1 MYRQYYNMRLS
12 PFRIEPDP
20 DFLWLGEKHLEGLA
34 TLQYAILENK
44 GFLLLTG
51 DVGTGKTVLLH
62 HLKKNLPGQVKVATI
77 TDPGL
82 ETLDL
87 YRILS
92 SDFRIDSCFNGKA
105 DFLIQFKKFLHNVY
119 SSQQQLL
126 IIIDEAHRLSCELL
140 DEIRMLSNIEY
151 ENRQFINI
159 FFVGQIEFN
168 SILMDERNK
177 AVRQRIA
184 VSYHLAPLDE
194 HETHTYV
201 RHRLKVAGSEKDLF
215 TADAVREIYRLS
227 GGTPRLINVICD
239 RALLTGY
246 LKELGQ
252 IETDTIR
259 ECATELEA
267 TLSLP
272 APAAERVP
280 EIGPTPEE
288 SDAPE
293 KLSKRNPPWLLAA
306 LVGTFCV
313 IFYLTL
319 SIGPTENNRSRE
331 PALAQEQGTGNRQPV
346 TRKSSPEKQAPKNP
360 DALVAKPTKLS
371 SDSDA
376 AKAATESV
384 QPALTQKEKID
395 RPTIVIR
402 KRDPWEKMLVGETE
416 SIIAGK
422 KVVTAETF
430 QIDKNSASESVSA
443 SRNTPP
449 KEQRFYVFFKPGSAE
464 LENTSFDVMM
474 QVSKLLSVHPDSRI
488 TLTSFSDS
496 MARPEYHSK
505 LLALRANCVKSF
517 FTSQGLGARLTVLE
531 SIPANRP
538 EGSRSPGVANRDSWS
553 EIRIETG
560 SEG

>member
-12 PFRIEPDP
+12 PFSIEPDP

-34 TLQYAILENK
+34 TLHYAILENK

-77 TDPGL
+77 ADPGI
-82 ETLDL
+82 EILDL

-92 SDFRIDSCFNGKA
+92 SDFQSSSCFHGKA
-105 DFLIQFKKFLHNVY
+105 DFLIQFKKFLHNAY
-119 SSQQQLL
+119 TSQNQLL

-140 DEIRMLSNIEY
+140 DEIRMLSNIDY
-151 ENRQFINI
+151 EDRQLINI

-184 VSYHLAPLDE
+184 VSYHLIPLDE
-194 HETHTYV
+194 HETHAYV

-215 TADAVREIYRLS
+215 TPGAVREIYKLS

-246 LKELGQ
+246 LKELRQ

-267 TLSLP
+267 TLGIP

-280 EIGPTPEE
+280 EIDSKFEK

-293 KLSKRNPPWLLAA
+293 RLSKRNTPWLLAA
-306 LVGTFCV
+306 LVGSLC
-313 IFYLTL
+313 IILYLAL

-331 PALAQEQGTGNRQPV
+331 PALAQEQATGNLLPA
-346 TRKSSPEKQAPKNP
+346 TRKSPAEKQAPKNP

-376 AKAATESV
+376 AKATTESV
-384 QPALTQKEKID
+384 QSALTQKEKID
-395 RPTIVIR
+395 RTTIVIR
-402 KRDPWEKMLVGETE
+402 KRDSWEKMLVGETE

-422 KVVTAETF
+422 KAVPAETF
-430 QIDKNSASESVSA
+430 QIDENSASESVSA
-443 SRNTPP
+443 SQSAPS
-449 KEQRFYVFFKPGSAE
+449 KEQRFYVFFKQGSAE
-464 LENTSFDVMM
+464 LENTSIDVMM
-474 QVSKLLSVHPDSRI
+474 RVSQLLLAHPGSRI
-488 TLTSFSDS
+488 ALTSFSDS
-496 MARPEYHSK
+496 MARTGYHSK

-531 SIPANRP
+531 SISTNRS
-538 EGSRSPGVANRDSWS
+538 EGSRPPEVSNMDSWS
-553 EIRIETG
+553 EIRFITG
-560 SEG
+560 NEG

>member
-62 HLKKNLPGQVKVATI
+62 HLKNNLPGQVNVATI
-77 TDPGL
+77 TDPGI
-82 ETLDL
+82 EILDL

-92 SDFRIDSCFNGKA
+92 SDFQISSCFNGKA
-105 DFLIQFKKFLHNVY
+105 DFLIQFKKFLHNADA
-119 SSQQQLL
+119 SQNQLL

-140 DEIRMLSNIEY
+140 DEIRMLSNIDF
-151 ENRQFINI
+151 ENRQLISI

-168 SILMDERNK
+168 NMLMDERNK

-184 VSYHLAPLDE
+184 VSYHLIPLDE
-194 HETHTYV
+194 HETHAYI

-215 TADAVREIYRLS
+215 TPGAVREIYKLS

-246 LKELGQ
+246 LKELRQ
-252 IETDTIR
+252 IETDIIR
-259 ECATELEA
+259 ECATELGA
-267 TLSLP
+267 TLGIP

-280 EIGPTPEE
+280 EIDSKFEE

-293 KLSKRNPPWLLAA
+293 ILSKRNTPWLLAA
-306 LVGTFCV
+306 LVGSLCV
-313 IFYLTL
+313 ILYLAL

-331 PALAQEQGTGNRQPV
+331 PASAQVQGTGNRQSA
-346 TRKSSPEKQAPKNP
+346 TRQGPAEKQAPKNP
-360 DALVAKPTKLS
+360 DALVTKPTKLS

-376 AKAATESV
+376 AKATTEGV
-384 QPALTQKEKID
+384 QPALTQNEKID
-395 RPTIVIR
+395 RTSIVIR

-416 SIIAGK
+416 LIIAGK
-422 KVVTAETF
+422 KAVTAETF
-430 QIDKNSASESVSA
+430 QIDENSASESVSA
-443 SRNTPP
+443 SRNKQP
-449 KEQRFYVFFKPGSAE
+449 KEQSFYVFFKPGSAE
-464 LENTSFDVMM
+464 LENTSIDVMM
-474 QVSKLLSVHPDSRI
+474 RVSQLLSAHPGSRI
-488 TLTSFSDS
+488 ALTSFSDS
-496 MARPEYHSK
+496 MARTGYHSK
-505 LLALRANCVKSF
+505 LLVLRANCVKSF

-531 SIPANRP
+531 SISTNRS
-538 EGSRSPGVANRDSWS
+538 EGSRPPEVSNMDSWS
-553 EIRIETG
+553 EIRFETG